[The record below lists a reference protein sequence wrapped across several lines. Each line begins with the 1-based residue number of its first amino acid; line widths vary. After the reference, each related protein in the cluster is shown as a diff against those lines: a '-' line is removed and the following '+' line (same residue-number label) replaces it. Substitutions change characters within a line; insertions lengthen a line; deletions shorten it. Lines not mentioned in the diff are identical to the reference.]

1 MFAVTLDPE
10 AGIERDTFIDAM
22 REQNIGT
29 SVHYIPTH
37 LFTAYRDL
45 PRRELP
51 NTEVLGA
58 RLVSLPLYP
67 TMTDRDV
74 DDVVDAVHAVYS
86 RELKP
91 VPS

>member
-1 MFAVTLDPE
+1 MFVVAIDP
-10 AGIERDTFIDAM
+10 ASPVQRDAFIDGLRA
-22 REQNIGT
+22 RNVGT

-51 NTEVLGA
+51 NTEGLGA
-58 RLVSLPLYP
+58 RIVSLPLYP
-67 TMTDRDV
+67 TMTDADV
-74 DDVVDAVHAVYS
+74 DDVVDAVVAVFS
-86 RELKP
+86 EGLTP